1 MKKHLSVLGM
11 WHRMDDEIQHA
22 EAAQRLEREGVLQG
36 ITTILQSISGFSV
49 VLERLEQARLR
60 QL

>member
-1 MKKHLSVLGM
+1 
-11 WHRMDDEIQHA
+11 MDDEIQHA

-49 VLERLEQARLR
+49 VLERLEQARLS